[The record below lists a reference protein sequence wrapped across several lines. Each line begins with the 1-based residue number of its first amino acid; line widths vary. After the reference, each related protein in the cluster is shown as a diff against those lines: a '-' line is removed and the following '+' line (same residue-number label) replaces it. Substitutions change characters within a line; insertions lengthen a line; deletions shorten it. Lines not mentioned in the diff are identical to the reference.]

1 MQGLD
6 GDFGGRGGAGG
17 WCDWKAEK
25 RGSGNKAN
33 HPYFGGDL

>member
-1 MQGLD
+1 MAIL
-6 GDFGGRGGAGG
+6 AGEAVRAEA
-17 WCDWKAEK
+17 CDWKAEK